1 LIHHHTFQIGVEW
14 MSGRTILYFDRVFDE
29 FKRVLEE
36 HKPEGFELWYW
47 EEMNEQQQQ
56 EMLAEADYLL
66 VATRKLDETLLS
78 RAKKARFIQKTGIG
92 VDNIDLEAANRL
104 QLPVSNTPGGNAT
117 GVAELTILLT
127 LALYRKL
134 PLVNQATKNGQ
145 WLMWELRPSS
155 YEMEGKTHGLIG
167 FGTIGREAAKRSKA
181 FGTQIVYYD
190 TQRAPEEIEQQL
202 GAVYLPFEEVLKRA
216 DILSLHVPLLPETK
230 GLIGMNELR
239 LMKPNAVLINV
250 ARGGIVKESDL
261 YRALKDGM
269 IAGAG
274 IDVWESEP
282 THPNNPLLTLDNV
295 IASPHIGAGTRD
307 TLNKVLHLAF
317 QNIQRVEEGNRPQFV
332 VNRVETARITVSK

>member
-1 LIHHHTFQIGVEW
+1 
-14 MSGRTILYFDRVFDE
+14 MSGRTILYFDKVFDE

-36 HKPEGFELWYW
+36 HKPEGFHLWYW
-47 EEMNEQQQQ
+47 EEMSEQQQQ
-56 EMLAEADYLL
+56 ERLAEADYLL
-66 VATRKLDETLLS
+66 VATRKLDEPLLS
-78 RAKKARFIQKTGIG
+78 RAKKARLIQKTGIG

-104 QLPVSNTPGGNAT
+104 RLPVSNTPGGNAT

-134 PLVNQATKNGQ
+134 PLVNQATKSGQ

-190 TQRAPEEIEQQL
+190 TYRAPEEIEQQL
-202 GAVYLPFEEVLKRA
+202 GAVYLPFREVLKRA
-216 DILSLHVPLLPETK
+216 DILTLHVPLLPETK
-230 GLIGMNELR
+230 GLIGINELR

-250 ARGGIVKESDL
+250 ARGGIVKETDL
-261 YRALKDGM
+261 YQALKEGI

-282 THPNNPLLTLDNV
+282 TDPHNPLLTLDNV

-307 TLNKVLHLAF
+307 TLDKVLRLAF
-317 QNIQRVEEGNRPQFV
+317 QNIRMVEEGHRPQFV
-332 VNRVETARITVSK
+332 VNRVEAARIIVS